1 MDYLHLSGFVARA
14 ALLIPIGCLHLMH
27 CHASPFG
34 IVQLYFFA
42 YPSIFLWNAAQK
54 KSKQKRLVP
63 LNRSA
68 YWNGHAF
75 TYYLKVWY
83 LDHVLA
89 NI

>member
-1 MDYLHLSGFVARA
+1 MIKFLMNGLSSCIWFLSLKAATGFYL
-14 ALLIPIGCLHLMH
+14 
-27 CHASPFG
+27 
-34 IVQLYFFA
+34 FA